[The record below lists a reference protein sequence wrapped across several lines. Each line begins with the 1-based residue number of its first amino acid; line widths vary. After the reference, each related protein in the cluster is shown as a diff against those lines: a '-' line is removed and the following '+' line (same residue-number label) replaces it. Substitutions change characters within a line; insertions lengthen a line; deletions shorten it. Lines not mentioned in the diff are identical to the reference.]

1 MTEQRI
7 AEIIELVKKEV
18 KPALGCT
25 EPAAVS
31 LAVARSCEALKNA
44 GYKEIESIKVEVS
57 ANILKN
63 GMGVGIPGTGMV
75 GLRIA
80 AALGATC
87 GKSVYGLEVLKDL
100 GSNSIDEAKD
110 LDNRNRISILLAQT
124 PKKLYIKATV
134 VSDGHSAA
142 TVIEDSHDN
151 ISSVKLDGEELM
163 QKSANDGNSP
173 ESLHAGDKSTREY
186 NLSVKEIVDFAENAP
201 LGEIEF
207 ILESVTLNKALA
219 AEGLRGNYGLNVGRT
234 IMENMKG
241 NLLGDSLLTYAMAV
255 TAAAS
260 DARMDGCVLPAMSNS
275 GSGNQGITATL
286 PVIAF
291 AEKQNV
297 DNEKLARALI
307 LSHLVAIHIKG
318 YLGKLSALCGCV
330 IASTGSSCGIVYLRG
345 GGYREIC
352 NAIKNMV
359 GNITGMVCDG
369 AKEGCALKV
378 ASGVSSAIQSAL
390 LAMKEICVDSHDGII
405 DTSIEK
411 TIENLG
417 LIGSKGMSG
426 ADRMILEDKS
436 LDYRVLD
443 ISSNNT
449 FNDSHTSY
457 WHKSIGGY
465 SPAKMQ
471 RYQDLIEKYLINEIN
486 SINRVRNS
494 SATIQEVRDSLP
506 EIPVLSMLN
515 DKYIILQA
523 DLPPVENPQ
532 AFGNCWPVYSAVP
545 AATPDEEIALL
556 GQTDLKNTAVI
567 GADFAWAR
575 ERLDSLS
582 RLARHDIAPTDS
594 VWMTS
599 YEPNELKY
607 RSRLNAE
614 QAVIFS
620 EIYYPK
626 GWKLTIDGEPAEL
639 FRADWILRGA
649 FIPAGEH
656 EIVMRFEPQ
665 AYRTGE
671 AVSRASSIALY
682 VLLIISGCGL
692 AAVRRKD

>member
-297 DNEKLARALI
+297 DNEKLARAII

-426 ADRMILEDKS
+426 ADRMIL
-436 LDYRVLD
+436 D
-443 ISSNNT
+443 IMVN
-449 FNDSHTSY
+449 
-457 WHKSIGGY
+457 K
-465 SPAKMQ
+465 A
-471 RYQDLIEKYLINEIN
+471 
-486 SINRVRNS
+486 
-494 SATIQEVRDSLP
+494 
-506 EIPVLSMLN
+506 
-515 DKYIILQA
+515 
-523 DLPPVENPQ
+523 
-532 AFGNCWPVYSAVP
+532 
-545 AATPDEEIALL
+545 
-556 GQTDLKNTAVI
+556 
-567 GADFAWAR
+567 
-575 ERLDSLS
+575 
-582 RLARHDIAPTDS
+582 
-594 VWMTS
+594 
-599 YEPNELKY
+599 
-607 RSRLNAE
+607 
-614 QAVIFS
+614 
-620 EIYYPK
+620 
-626 GWKLTIDGEPAEL
+626 
-639 FRADWILRGA
+639 
-649 FIPAGEH
+649 
-656 EIVMRFEPQ
+656 
-665 AYRTGE
+665 
-671 AVSRASSIALY
+671 
-682 VLLIISGCGL
+682 
-692 AAVRRKD
+692 